1 MLLQGKRFVV
11 TGIAS
16 QLSIAWAIAEALHR
30 EGASLILTYANDKL
44 KKRVE
49 KAGEV
54 FGAELIL
61 ECDVASDASIEACF
75 AQVNEH
81 WGRGVDDGYDGVIHA
96 IGFAPADE
104 LNGDFTDVTTREG
117 SQIAHDIS
125 SYSLVALAKASR
137 SMLAKRQGSI
147 LTLTYLGSQ
156 VAMPNYNVMGM
167 AKASLE
173 AGVRYLAT
181 SLGSEGIRVNAISAG
196 AIRTLASSGIKSM
209 RDMLT
214 LNEHITPLKRNVTQ
228 MEVANT
234 AVFLLS
240 DWASG
245 ITGEVVMVD
254 AGFHAVGMSTELL
267 TLSKDS
273 SK

>member
-1 MLLQGKRFVV
+1 MNWECPRCTKQCACGRCDSPN
-11 TGIAS
+11 IR
-16 QLSIAWAIAEALHR
+16 H
-30 EGASLILTYANDKL
+30 
-44 KKRVE
+44 KKRITHQDDPARWFLA
-49 KAGEV
+49 KTDWGQAT
-54 FGAELIL
+54 LRP
-61 ECDVASDASIEACF
+61 F
-75 AQVNEH
+75 ANNEH

-214 LNEHITPLKRNVTQ
+214 LNEQITPLKRNVTQ

>member
-49 KAGEV
+49 KAGEA

-214 LNEHITPLKRNVTQ
+214 LNEQITPLKRNVTQ